1 MGVALNL
8 GDPHEALRQAAE
20 AEPVWQRERS
30 RAFGTWAH
38 FQITAAKAHTT
49 LASIDGATDQVAPV
63 LDLPREYRIST
74 LVGHTATLDSLLLRQ
89 RFKNSR
95 EVVALRERLKHF
107 SDGTLEQTNAE
118 DS

>member
-20 AEPVWQRERS
+20 AESIWQRERS

-38 FQITAAKAHTT
+38 FQIATAKAHIM
-49 LASIDGATDQVAPV
+49 LASADGAIQEVEPV
-63 LDLPREYRIST
+63 LDLPCAYRIST
-74 LVGHTATLDSLLLRQ
+74 LVANMATLDALLLGK

-95 EVVALRERLKHF
+95 QVVSLRERLRQF
-107 SDGTLEQTNAE
+107 SDGPLDQANVE